1 MLRHGYVQTNHSLL
15 RTLSGFPCFPC
26 VNYQSSYSVY
36 YPFEAMTSESSSY
49 SASAKDFS
57 WAKASALWV
66 IVIIIASLILL
77 RIIYNIIGRIL
88 KRQYKR
94 NREHELVEL
103 VQQRTRLQ
111 LSGNDAGIQRPAQA
125 LTRRSSEVSVLP
137 RYGTEQGGLCDQYVE
152 VKKKG
157 KYSYVVAYHWP
168 S

>member
-1 MLRHGYVQTNHSLL
+1 MLRHGYVQTNHSSL
-15 RTLSGFPCFPC
+15 RTLFGFPCFPY
-26 VNYQSSYSVY
+26 VIYHSSHSVY
-36 YPFEAMTSESSSY
+36 HPFEAMTSESSSY

-77 RIIYNIIGRIL
+77 RIIYNVIGGIL
-88 KRQYKR
+88 KRQHER

-137 RYGTEQGGLCDQYVE
+137 RYGTEQGGLCDQSVE

-157 KYSYVVAYHWP
+157 RYSYVVAYHWP